1 MSSDEED
8 NTVYNIAKRKRNN
21 APAWKK
27 QLAKELLKPKL
38 KRFARR
44 SVFSPTVDAIWA
56 VDLADVHQYARVN
69 KNYKFILVVIDLFS
83 KYAWAK
89 PLRNK
94 SGIVTARNLEDI
106 FLTSKRSPSKLWA
119 DRGTEFYNVNVQEV
133 LKRYNI
139 KLYSTYNEP
148 KSAIAERFIRTLRG
162 KIESNFILTQSTVW
176 YDILPELI
184 HEYNTSYHRSICM
197 SPEDAIKP
205 ENYQNVYDALYN
217 RRKQKTPE
225 QLRKDRTAVFQVG
238 DKVRISLHKRLF
250 EKGATANWSE
260 EIFEISE
267 ILVTKRPIV
276 YKIKDLAGEE
286 VKGAFYRQ
294 QLQKTNQDIYRVDR
308 IIRRRR
314 GANNNQEVLVK
325 WTGYADK
332 FNSWMPAADI
342 IQSGIASQE

>member
-1 MSSDEED
+1 M
-8 NTVYNIAKRKRNN
+8 
-21 APAWKK
+21 
-27 QLAKELLKPKL
+27 
-38 KRFARR
+38 
-44 SVFSPTVDAIWA
+44 
-56 VDLADVHQYARVN
+56 
-69 KNYKFILVVIDLFS
+69 
-83 KYAWAK
+83 
-89 PLRNK
+89 
-94 SGIVTARNLEDI
+94 
-106 FLTSKRSPSKLWA
+106 
-119 DRGTEFYNVNVQEV
+119 NVQEV

-197 SPEDAIKP
+197 SPVDVIKP
-205 ENYQNVYDALYN
+205 ENYQKVYDALYN

-225 QLRKDRTAVFQVG
+225 QLRKDRTTVFQVG

-260 EIFEISE
+260 EIFEVSDV
-267 ILVTKRPIV
+267 LVTKRPIV

-286 VKGAFYRQ
+286 VEGAFYRQ

-314 GANNNQEVLVK
+314 GANNNEEVLVK
-325 WTGYADK
+325 WTGYPDK
-332 FNSWMPAADI
+332 FNSWMSAADI